1 MLTGCTNFKINSWQN
16 IADHFPGTQ
25 PIANLEDKEKIEFR
39 AYQALAVSSV
49 IFSGFRGVVR
59 AATGSGKTLI
69 AAGICGAF
77 LPKRSLV
84 MIHGKELLRQ
94 SHEEFTKFLGK
105 ENVGVIDTSQFS
117 PKAVTLASI
126 DTFSFYLGSLPVKQ
140 NGTPAMNP
148 ITFQNQKEQFT
159 KYLENDVDMLVFDE
173 CVPPGTR
180 ISTPGGY
187 QVIEKLKVGDVV
199 WGYDHTTEQV
209 VPTVITHVFDR
220 YISSQD
226 FIKVEDTLLTPNHPV
241 WTEQGYLSA
250 EEVLSAESLCGL
262 REDVYRSRRSKNYK
276 PVLFSKVLWARKTKA
291 KTCST
296 LSWMWRGVS
305 CLPRVA
311 QVLFSEVFRQVHRS
325 AGACIQGIQRTYAT
339 AQQAARCAG
348 EVIQTLAWA
357 YEPIS
362 GGKEIFPGEDEKVVG
377 NTGLGKAQWWQW
389 TRSPSPAANIGACF
403 RVADRS
409 GCSDKDTAA
418 ELPNTLQARHCFFGQ
433 EDCYRSGRKL
443 PSASNNTAAR
453 CSEGR
458 LFTRA
463 GVDSSPVQEQRNFKR
478 FRSRTC
484 TSKRVLNLE
493 TVTGNYIANG
503 LLVHNCHHGSADTW
517 QDVGQKTNAYH
528 RVGLSGTPLKHDEL
542 SDMLMMSLV
551 GPVVYD
557 LNASWLQKKNY
568 LAKARLEIR
577 RLDYTSPKTR
587 GLNYNQARQE
597 LLIKNQARHVH
608 IANDILQ
615 AIQEKNTRLLVLTG
629 NSVEIAEEIAAELEA
644 LARPLTRKLGFTPF
658 TMVTGQMNSKKVAKA
673 FNDLRKGNIRCVIT
687 TKIADEG
694 IDVPDVNLLFLV
706 GGGKAYVSTVQ
717 RIGRGL
723 RKKDEERELLV
734 VDYFTLGNKY
744 MEKHDKQRLKTYEN
758 EDFFYQIDIIDV

>member
-1 MLTGCTNFKINSWQN
+1 M
-16 IADHFPGTQ
+16 
-25 PIANLEDKEKIEFR
+25 
-39 AYQALAVSSV
+39 
-49 IFSGFRGVVR
+49 
-59 AATGSGKTLI
+59 
-69 AAGICGAF
+69 
-77 LPKRSLV
+77 
-84 MIHGKELLRQ
+84 
-94 SHEEFTKFLGK
+94 
-105 ENVGVIDTSQFS
+105 
-117 PKAVTLASI
+117 
-126 DTFSFYLGSLPVKQ
+126 
-140 NGTPAMNP
+140 
-148 ITFQNQKEQFT
+148 
-159 KYLENDVDMLVFDE
+159 
-173 CVPPGTR
+173 
-180 ISTPGGY
+180 
-187 QVIEKLKVGDVV
+187 
-199 WGYDHTTEQV
+199 
-209 VPTVITHVFDR
+209 
-220 YISSQD
+220 
-226 FIKVEDTLLTPNHPV
+226 
-241 WTEQGYLSA
+241 
-250 EEVLSAESLCGL
+250 
-262 REDVYRSRRSKNYK
+262 
-276 PVLFSKVLWARKTKA
+276 
-291 KTCST
+291 
-296 LSWMWRGVS
+296 
-305 CLPRVA
+305 
-311 QVLFSEVFRQVHRS
+311 
-325 AGACIQGIQRTYAT
+325 
-339 AQQAARCAG
+339 
-348 EVIQTLAWA
+348 
-357 YEPIS
+357 
-362 GGKEIFPGEDEKVVG
+362 
-377 NTGLGKAQWWQW
+377 
-389 TRSPSPAANIGACF
+389 
-403 RVADRS
+403 
-409 GCSDKDTAA
+409 
-418 ELPNTLQARHCFFGQ
+418 
-433 EDCYRSGRKL
+433 
-443 PSASNNTAAR
+443 
-453 CSEGR
+453 
-458 LFTRA
+458 
-463 GVDSSPVQEQRNFKR
+463 
-478 FRSRTC
+478 
-484 TSKRVLNLE
+484 LNLE